1 MKIVY
6 LFAFIYSGIFSPP
19 HSGMAKDDLVEKTN
33 KVETYYEENY
43 HELIYIHTDKEYYL
57 AGEHMKF
64 KVYCLERFTSK
75 PSQLSK
81 VAYIEVLNDE
91 NTPKF
96 QAKVEIKNGS
106 GYGEIYIPT
115 SINSGN
121 FIVRGYTRWM
131 RNYGP
136 ESYFHSIMTIINP
149 FKKLGLD
156 PIPLEEDIAVNFYPE
171 SGNIINKV
179 KTKVVFECKNSD
191 DDPISISGKLYANDT
206 ILITEIE
213 TLKQGIGN
221 FTFIPDIVNTYH
233 IELALS
239 DGFSSKH
246 KLPATKTK
254 GFSMQLEDSDSK
266 YSIDLYCNDPTIVD
280 PSEILYF
287 ILRQNGIILDNRN
300 IQLNKGQS
308 SFTIDKSILKDGIS
322 AIAIFDSE
330 GKLLTERQV
339 FQYNNNHENP
349 VLKVNKSSLTTR
361 EMVTLDISSL
371 SDKSASEDID
381 FSVSV
386 ASHKQSFDQ
395 HNLDITQY
403 LLLDNSLNYIHDLGR
418 IFEGSKSE
426 VTQTINNLLIAYPRN
441 ENLWQSITQNSTI
454 KYIPEYRGALITANI
469 TEKSTK
475 NPGKAITTYLS
486 IPGKN
491 VQFYSSRSK
500 LDGTLVFEL
509 RDFYGSNEIILQ
521 NDYTKDTTYSIE
533 LDNPF
538 SQHYLNIHVPKFNI
552 DEKLGDWIAHQSQN
566 MQIQNAY
573 MKFEPK
579 QPVLTQIDT
588 NSFYNE
594 PNSRYYLDD
603 FTRFIVMEEVMREYV
618 TGVNVRKNK
627 NGFHFMV
634 LDIERNLLYKE
645 NPLMLLDGVP
655 VFDADE
661 IIALDPLKVEK
672 IETIK
677 GKFHKGTLECKGIV
691 SYTTYEGDLDGYSLN
706 KNALVIEY
714 EGVQA
719 RKTYFSPTYSS
730 AFDKR
735 IKTPDFRN
743 TLYWNPQVLPNKE
756 ENSKLVFYTSDD
768 ANTYEIRVEGINSD
782 GKAFSGK
789 TFIEVK

>member
-1 MKIVY
+1 
-6 LFAFIYSGIFSPP
+6 
-19 HSGMAKDDLVEKTN
+19 
-33 KVETYYEENY
+33 
-43 HELIYIHTDKEYYL
+43 
-57 AGEHMKF
+57 
-64 KVYCLERFTSK
+64 
-75 PSQLSK
+75 
-81 VAYIEVLNDE
+81 
-91 NTPKF
+91 
-96 QAKVEIKNGS
+96 
-106 GYGEIYIPT
+106 
-115 SINSGN
+115 
-121 FIVRGYTRWM
+121 
-131 RNYGP
+131 
-136 ESYFHSIMTIINP
+136 
-149 FKKLGLD
+149 
-156 PIPLEEDIAVNFYPE
+156 
-171 SGNIINKV
+171 
-179 KTKVVFECKNSD
+179 
-191 DDPISISGKLYANDT
+191 
-206 ILITEIE
+206 
-213 TLKQGIGN
+213 
-221 FTFIPDIVNTYH
+221 
-233 IELALS
+233 
-239 DGFSSKH
+239 
-246 KLPATKTK
+246 
-254 GFSMQLEDSDSK
+254 MQLEGSDSK
-266 YSIDLYCNDPTIVD
+266 YSIALYCNDPTIVD
-280 PSEILYF
+280 PSELLYF
-287 ILRQNGIILDNRN
+287 ILRQNGIIRNNLN
-300 IQLNKGQS
+300 IQLNKGQA
-308 SFTIDKSILKDGIS
+308 SFSIDKSILEDGIS
-322 AIAIFDSE
+322 AFAVFDSE
-330 GKLLTERQV
+330 GKLLAEQQL

-371 SDKSASEDID
+371 SDKSAAEDID

-386 ASHKQSFDQ
+386 ASHKQSMDQ

-418 IFEGSKSE
+418 IFEGTKPE

-441 ENLWQSITQNSTI
+441 ENLWQSITQNSAI
-454 KYIPEYRGALITANI
+454 KYIPEYRGPLITASI

-475 NPGKAITTYLS
+475 NPGQAITTYLS

-509 RDFYGSNEIILQ
+509 RDFYDSNEIVVQ
-521 NDYTKDTTYSIE
+521 CDYTIDTIYSIK

-538 SQHYLNIHVPKFNI
+538 CQQYLDIHIPNFTI
-552 DEKLGDWIAHQSQN
+552 DEKLGDWIAHQSEN

-573 MKFEPK
+573 TKYEPK
-579 QPVLTQIDT
+579 QASLTQIDT
-588 NSFYNE
+588 SSFYNE
-594 PNSRYYLDD
+594 PDSRYFLDD

-634 LDIERNLLYKE
+634 LDIERNLIYEE

-691 SYTTYEGDLDGYSLN
+691 SYTTFEGNLEGYTLN

-714 EGVQA
+714 EGTQS

-730 AFDKR
+730 AFDKK

-743 TLYWNPQVLPNKE
+743 TLYWNPQVLPDTE
-756 ENSKLVFYTSDD
+756 ENSKLAFYTSDD
-768 ANTYEIRVEGINSD
+768 ANTYEIRIEGINSD